1 MTTVVLIK
9 KRLLNIKKKTFNAGV
24 NVEVIW
30 GETYTF

>member
-9 KRLLNIKKKTFNAGV
+9 KRLLNMKKTFNAGV